1 VTAYQLTPVGAE
13 GVEGHRTEVIDIP
26 TRAEMYQQIEQLRD
40 ELERAR
46 THAAN
51 EGQWKAVAQR
61 RAAECRAVLRELA
74 SRSPEAARTVASA
87 KAKVRRAGTWTS

>member
-1 VTAYQLTPVGAE
+1 MTAYRIAPV
-13 GVEGHRTEVIDIP
+13 D
-26 TRAEMYQQIEQLRD
+26 TRADWGRGQVVDVPSREDLWRQVEQLQD

-51 EGQWKAVAQR
+51 EGQWKAIALR
-61 RAAECRAVLRELA
+61 RAAESRAVLRELA
-74 SRSPEAARTVASA
+74 GRSPDAARAVDAA